1 MKILRVLIV
10 GGGFGGL
17 YAALEFEKRRDP
29 DVEVTLISREILPFY
44 AHPTRSRGIT
54 VFQIAD
60 VDSTSADGTLFKP
73 TLWAV
78 ASWLIFYVA
87 HSLRID
93 LDMLV
98 VTASPA
104 RTALKISQ
112 LTDGGMPPTYDSM
125 H

>member
-1 MKILRVLIV
+1 VRYVTN
-10 GGGFGGL
+10 
-17 YAALEFEKRRDP
+17 EQRR
-29 DVEVTLISREILPFY
+29 R
-44 AHPTRSRGIT
+44 
-54 VFQIAD
+54 Q
-60 VDSTSADGTLFKP
+60 TLFKP

-78 ASWLIFYVA
+78 ASWLIFGVA

-98 VTASPA
+98 FCG
-104 RTALKISQ
+104 LKISQ

>member
-1 MKILRVLIV
+1 
-10 GGGFGGL
+10 
-17 YAALEFEKRRDP
+17 
-29 DVEVTLISREILPFY
+29 
-44 AHPTRSRGIT
+44 
-54 VFQIAD
+54 
-60 VDSTSADGTLFKP
+60 
-73 TLWAV
+73 V
-78 ASWLIFYVA
+78 ASWLIFRVA

-125 H
+125 HYRAFFRDGLVTGFALANFMLPLLEVY

>member
-1 MKILRVLIV
+1 
-10 GGGFGGL
+10 
-17 YAALEFEKRRDP
+17 
-29 DVEVTLISREILPFY
+29 
-44 AHPTRSRGIT
+44 
-54 VFQIAD
+54 
-60 VDSTSADGTLFKP
+60 
-73 TLWAV
+73 V
-78 ASWLIFYVA
+78 ASCLIFGVA

-125 H
+125 HQPRASPEEAKDPIRIFERKNPASEKFLQTGL

>member
-1 MKILRVLIV
+1 MRYVTT
-10 GGGFGGL
+10 
-17 YAALEFEKRRDP
+17 EQRR
-29 DVEVTLISREILPFY
+29 R
-44 AHPTRSRGIT
+44 R
-54 VFQIAD
+54 
-60 VDSTSADGTLFKP
+60 TLFKP
-73 TLWAV
+73 TPWAV
-78 ASWLIFYVA
+78 ASWLIFRVT

>member
-1 MKILRVLIV
+1 MRSISASIRN
-10 GGGFGGL
+10 
-17 YAALEFEKRRDP
+17 ERTTTQTDP
-29 DVEVTLISREILPFY
+29 
-44 AHPTRSRGIT
+44 
-54 VFQIAD
+54 FQAN
-60 VDSTSADGTLFKP
+60 P
-73 TLWAV
+73 WAV

-98 VTASPA
+98 V
-104 RTALKISQ
+104 RALKINQ

>member
-1 MKILRVLIV
+1 
-10 GGGFGGL
+10 
-17 YAALEFEKRRDP
+17 
-29 DVEVTLISREILPFY
+29 
-44 AHPTRSRGIT
+44 
-54 VFQIAD
+54 
-60 VDSTSADGTLFKP
+60 
-73 TLWAV
+73 V
-78 ASWLIFYVA
+78 ASWLIFRVA

-112 LTDGGMPPTYDSM
+112 LTGGGMPPTYDSM

>member
-1 MKILRVLIV
+1 MRYVTN
-10 GGGFGGL
+10 
-17 YAALEFEKRRDP
+17 EQRR
-29 DVEVTLISREILPFY
+29 R
-44 AHPTRSRGIT
+44 
-54 VFQIAD
+54 Q
-60 VDSTSADGTLFKP
+60 TLFKP

-78 ASWLIFYVA
+78 AGWLIFYVA

-98 VTASPA
+98 V
-104 RTALKISQ
+104 RALKISQ

>member
-1 MKILRVLIV
+1 MRYVTN
-10 GGGFGGL
+10 
-17 YAALEFEKRRDP
+17 EQRR
-29 DVEVTLISREILPFY
+29 R
-44 AHPTRSRGIT
+44 R
-54 VFQIAD
+54 
-60 VDSTSADGTLFKP
+60 TLFKP

-78 ASWLIFYVA
+78 ASWLIFCVA

-93 LDMLV
+93 SDMLV

-125 H
+125 HWDAKRRPGSPPLSSPCISIFAAETDR